1 MINKTEKV
9 IVKSINAK
17 ALVLY
22 RFPNKKKINLIKGV
36 ALACEDFSKVNEGFI
51 IQSFDGKKKYWIK
64 ADGSPNEVNS
74 FIQKSTSSTS
84 KSEFLSYVRSI
95 QSAIKGSKLTKV
107 VAARSLS
114 VNRPPKFDAFELFN
128 KALHYKEAFVS
139 LVYIENECCWLCA
152 SPELFLKTSDNE
164 IQTYSLAGTLKES
177 IDFGEKELIEQGIVT
192 SFIVDTLQSFK
203 QLKKPTLKSKII
215 ANGLLNHL
223 LTTVKSVKRKSI
235 HWSKIAT
242 KLHPTPAVCGYPFS
256 LAEDVIAKNEKT
268 NRAYYSGFLGE
279 IKNGNARLYVNL
291 RCMEVTQ
298 KNLIFY
304 AGCGITK
311 DSKPLSEWEE
321 TNHKINVMFSLLKS
335 KSST

>member
-1 MINKTEKV
+1 MINKTEKQV
-9 IVKSINAK
+9 VKDENKK

-36 ALACEDFSKVNEGFI
+36 AVACEDFSKVNEGFI

-64 ADGSPNEVNS
+64 ADSSPNEVNS
-74 FIQKSTSSTS
+74 FIQKSTSRTS
-84 KSEFLSYVRSI
+84 KQEFLDYVKSI
-95 QSAIKGSKLTKV
+95 QKTISRSNLTKV

-114 VNRPPKFDAFELFN
+114 VKRPAKFDAFELFK

-152 SPELFLKTSDNE
+152 SPELFLKTTGKD

-177 IDFGEKELIEQGIVT
+177 IDFGEKELTEQGIVT
-192 SFIVDTLQSFK
+192 TFIIETLQSFK

-223 LTTVKSVKRKSI
+223 LTTIKSVKRKPI
-235 HWSKIAT
+235 HWSKIAS

-279 IKNGNARLYVNL
+279 IKKCNARLYVNL

-298 KNLIFY
+298 DNLIFY

-311 DSKPLSEWEE
+311 DSKPLSEWVE
-321 TNHKINVMFSLLKS
+321 TNHKINVIFSLLKS
-335 KSST
+335 KPTS